1 MIIPADRDPATRH
14 FEPLF
19 RFDHLPPHL
28 QAVSKPVHDVAQMMI
43 DTLRDGPELI
53 EGLRKLWEAKN
64 SLVVHAGFC
73 QDE

>member
-1 MIIPADRDPATRH
+1 MDIPADRHPDTRH

-19 RFDHLPPHL
+19 RYDHLPENL
-28 QAVSKPVHDVAQMMI
+28 QMISKPIHDVAQFMI
-43 DTLRDGPELI
+43 ELLQDGPELT

-73 QDE
+73 QD

>member
-1 MIIPADRDPATRH
+1 MIIPEDRHPATRH

-19 RFDHLPPHL
+19 RYDHLPDHL
-28 QAVSKPVHDVAQMMI
+28 QAVSMPIHNVAALMI
-43 DTLRDGPELI
+43 STLPDGPELT

-73 QDE
+73 QE